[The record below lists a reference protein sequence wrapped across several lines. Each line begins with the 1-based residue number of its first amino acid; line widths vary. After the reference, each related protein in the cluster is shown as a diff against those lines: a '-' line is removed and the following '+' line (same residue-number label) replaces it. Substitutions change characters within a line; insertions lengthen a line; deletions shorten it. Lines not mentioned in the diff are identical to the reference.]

1 MFVVYKKNYFLEKK
15 IKMTSKHKRMEMNG
29 KRTEWT
35 ERDGMNGQR
44 TEWTERENEMVGKQR
59 NENYKFDKGPG
70 LSG

>member
-1 MFVVYKKNYFLEKK
+1 
-15 IKMTSKHKRMEMNG
+15 MTSKHKRTEMNGKRTEWTERDGMNGQRTEMNG

-59 NENYKFDKGPG
+59 NEK
-70 LSG
+70 L